1 MHLSFAGEDDVA
13 GDGVVEER
21 HLTWME
27 GNSSCK
33 SGAVA
38 RRALPKN
45 LIRPHWVQDR
55 KDKGFG
61 DLLSRPQ
68 VHIGGWGEKLRWQR
82 NSEKRQKP

>member
-1 MHLSFAGEDDVA
+1 MYLSFAGEDDVA

-45 LIRPHWVQDR
+45 LIRPLPVLDY
-55 KDKGFG
+55 KDEGFE
-61 DLLSRPQ
+61 DLLSRTL
-68 VHIGGWGEKLRWQR
+68 VHADDRDGEITVVAQ
-82 NSEKRQKP
+82 